1 MAVTIEGAAGCYP
14 GETARPAELMALAA
28 QFQRA
33 AGEAIKIWQRGQHTS
48 AAPFRLLCIHAIELY
63 LNAFLL
69 HCGEPAPAI
78 RGMQHNLAARLAL
91 LDKYKLVLKVKTRTH
106 LSDISANREYLV
118 SRYAP
123 DATMLSQLNRLQATL
138 AEIEAKVRMRVDV
151 NGQAA

>member
-1 MAVTIEGAAGCYP
+1 
-14 GETARPAELMALAA
+14 
-28 QFQRA
+28 
-33 AGEAIKIWQRGQHTS
+33 
-48 AAPFRLLCIHAIELY
+48 
-63 LNAFLL
+63 
-69 HCGEPAPAI
+69 
-78 RGMQHNLAARLAL
+78 MQHNLAARLAL